1 MPEIFLTPLVLPYF
15 GFVLGTVLGSF
26 LNVCAHRIPI
36 GKSIILP
43 SSHCPGCGA
52 TIPWF
57 RNIPII
63 TWLYQ
68 KGQAGCCAFSIP
80 LRYWLIEVSVGLVF
94 AYFAYLY
101 SLDLDLVSL
110 LARLLFS
117 WIMIVVIV
125 IDYETMLIPDRFS
138 VGGAVFGVLFC
149 FTFPE
154 LNEMAF
160 DQTWLSHFASGFNSL
175 LGLLIGSSLLYW
187 IGTLAHIGFGRE
199 ALGEGDVKLLGCIGA
214 FCGWKGAIFAIF
226 GGAFLGTLLLLPLM
240 IFQKSF
246 SKSTENENSDKSL
259 QWGAEVP
266 FGPYLAIGGIV
277 YLGGAS
283 EVIDSWFDPILWFF
297 DNTSLLKAF

>member
-15 GFVLGTVLGSF
+15 GFVLGTVFGSF

-43 SSHCPGCGA
+43 SSHCPGCG
-52 TIPWF
+52 TSIPWF

-149 FTFPE
+149 CLEFVTAVGFCHLP
-154 LNEMAF
+154 
-160 DQTWLSHFASGFNSL
+160 SG
-175 LGLLIGSSLLYW
+175 IG
-187 IGTLAHIGFGRE
+187 R
-199 ALGEGDVKLLGCIGA
+199 
-214 FCGWKGAIFAIF
+214 GWTG
-226 GGAFLGTLLLLPLM
+226 
-240 IFQKSF
+240 
-246 SKSTENENSDKSL
+246 
-259 QWGAEVP
+259 WCRC
-266 FGPYLAIGGIV
+266 
-277 YLGGAS
+277 
-283 EVIDSWFDPILWFF
+283 
-297 DNTSLLKAF
+297 